1 MPLGRK
7 TEEERTAENTRRQAE
22 AQRLAA
28 EREAAR
34 MAAEQENARRRYLVS
49 PVGQADTARERG
61 DRFFQIS
68 LKESEVKGQ
77 STDWNYSQST
87 TTTRVHGA
95 TDILG
100 QIEELGWHLEHVGY
114 VFVETGAV
122 DRNKA
127 FSGGTVTR
135 TDGYV
140 QGTYLFRAV
149 QQTPNP
155 WHRNA
160 GVREGGQKSSPLKT
174 STDN

>member
-1 MPLGRK
+1 MARK
-7 TEEERTAENTRRQAE
+7 TEEERAAEDARKQAE
-22 AQRLAA
+22 AQRVAA

-34 MAAEQENARRRYLVS
+34 VAAEQEAARMRYLAS
-49 PVGQADTARERG
+49 PMGQADTARQRG

-68 LKESEVKGQ
+68 LKESEVEGK
-77 STDWNYSQST
+77 SSDWGYSQRT
-87 TTTRVHGA
+87 TTTRVRSA
-95 TDILG
+95 TDVLG

-135 TDGYV
+135 TNGYV

-149 QQTPNP
+149 EQRAESG
-155 WHRNA
+155 HRNA
-160 GVREGGQKSSPLKT
+160 GVWPGGQRT
-174 STDN
+174 E

>member
-1 MPLGRK
+1 VALMGRK
-7 TEEERTAENTRRQAE
+7 TEEERAAE
-22 AQRLAA
+22 AALKQEEA
-28 EREAAR
+28 EREAAGR
-34 MAAEQENARRRYLVS
+34 EAARVAAEQEAARKRYLAS
-49 PVGQADTARERG
+49 PVGQADIALQRG

-68 LKESEVKGQ
+68 LKESEIAGK
-77 STDWNYSQST
+77 STDWTFSQST
-87 TTTRVHGA
+87 TTKRAKGA

-127 FSGGTVTR
+127 FSGGSVTR

-149 QQTPNP
+149 QQTADPELP
-155 WHRNA
+155 
-160 GVREGGQKSSPLKT
+160 
-174 STDN
+174 

>member
-1 MPLGRK
+1 MAFNGRK
-7 TEEERTAENTRRQAE
+7 TEEERAAE
-22 AQRLAA
+22 AAHKQEEMQRVAA

-34 MAAEQENARRRYLVS
+34 VAAEQEAARNRYLAS
-49 PVGQADTARERG
+49 HVGQADIARQRG

-68 LKESEVKGQ
+68 LKESEIEGK
-77 STDWNYSQST
+77 STDWTFSQST
-87 TTTRVHGA
+87 TTKQAKGA

-100 QIEELGWHLEHVGY
+100 QIEQLGWHLEHVGY

-127 FSGGTVTR
+127 FSGGAVTR

-149 QQTPNP
+149 
-155 WHRNA
+155 
-160 GVREGGQKSSPLKT
+160 
-174 STDN
+174 

>member
-7 TEEERTAENTRRQAE
+7 TEEERAAAEARKQAE
-22 AQRLAA
+22 AQRVAA
-28 EREAAR
+28 EREAAHA
-34 MAAEQENARRRYLVS
+34 AAEQENARKRYLAS
-49 PVGQADTARERG
+49 PVGQADTARQRG

-68 LKESEVKGQ
+68 LKESEVKGR
-77 STDWNYSQST
+77 SSDWNYSQNT

-95 TDILG
+95 TDVLG
-100 QIEELGWHLEHVGY
+100 QIEELGWRLEHVGY

-155 WHRNA
+155 WPRNDGA
-160 GVREGGQKSSPLKT
+160 
-174 STDN
+174 

>member
-7 TEEERTAENTRRQAE
+7 TDEERSAENARKQAE

-34 MAAEQENARRRYLVS
+34 MAAEQEAARRRYLAS
-49 PVGQADTARERG
+49 PVGQADTARQHG
-61 DRFFQIS
+61 ARFFQIS
-68 LKESEVKGQ
+68 LMESEVKGK
-77 STDWNYSQST
+77 STDWNYSQSSS
-87 TTTRVHGA
+87 TTRVHDA

-127 FSGGTVTR
+127 FTGGTVTR

-155 WHRNA
+155 WPRNA
-160 GVREGGQKSSPLKT
+160 GVRESGQ
-174 STDN
+174 